1 MIDNIK
7 NNLTSAIFVI
17 IILVIFSVLVLTPM
31 LSMIILGAIF
41 AYAIRPLSNRMEP
54 YIKYRSI
61 AIFIGMIIV
70 IIPLIAVMTLF
81 IHTIVAIT
89 PSFVEFVKTHNLGS
103 MNITT
108 LQNYIPIQQFIP
120 QENTSPVL
128 TSVFNSIYL
137 GIEDI
142 LRGLTEYLLGLVKS
156 IPTVLL
162 QLFIFFAST
171 FYFARD
177 GDRIWDYLDYL
188 VPDDRKHYFKT
199 LIKETDKV
207 LKSIFFGHFVTA
219 TITGI
224 VAGIGFALL
233 GYPYALFLGTLTGF
247 FQLMPIVGH
256 WPTLMGLALYD
267 MIIGNYIRA
276 VEVILLGGFL
286 SLMDMYIRPNLAGK
300 YADIHPLIFLLGFLC
315 GPLVL
320 GLVGFIIGPLI
331 LGVTYAAVVAYK
343 KENQNKPIEKIV
355 ETSMINKGKVKKRD
369 ELKKGLKR

>member
-1 MIDNIK
+1 MINDIK

-17 IILVIFSVLVLTPM
+17 IILVIFSALVLTPM

-54 YIKYRSI
+54 YLKYKSI
-61 AIFIGMIIV
+61 AIFVGMIIV
-70 IIPLIAVMTLF
+70 IIPLIAIIILF
-81 IHTIVAIT
+81 INTIIAST
-89 PSFVEFVKTHNLGS
+89 PAFVEFVKTLNLGS
-103 MNITT
+103 INSTNI
-108 LQNYIPIQQFIP
+108 QNYLPIQQYIP
-120 QENTSPVL
+120 AESTSPVV
-128 TSVFNSIYL
+128 TSVINSIYL
-137 GIEDI
+137 GVEDI
-142 LRGLTEYLLGLVKS
+142 LRGLTEYLLGLLKS

-177 GDRIWDYLDYL
+177 GDRVWDYLDYM
-188 VPDDRKHYFKT
+188 VPEDRKHYFKT
-199 LIKETDKV
+199 LIKETDRV

-219 TITGI
+219 TITGV

-256 WPTLMGLALYD
+256 WPTLVGLAIYD
-267 MIIGNYIRA
+267 AIIGNYFRA
-276 VEVILLGGFL
+276 VEVMLLGVLL
-286 SLMDMYIRPNLAGK
+286 SLMDMYIRPKLAGK

-343 KENQNKPIEKIV
+343 KENQDKPVEKIV
-355 ETSMINKGKVKKRD
+355 ETNVGSKIKEKD
-369 ELKKGLKR
+369 H

>member
-355 ETSMINKGKVKKRD
+355 ETSMINKGKVKK
-369 ELKKGLKR
+369 KG